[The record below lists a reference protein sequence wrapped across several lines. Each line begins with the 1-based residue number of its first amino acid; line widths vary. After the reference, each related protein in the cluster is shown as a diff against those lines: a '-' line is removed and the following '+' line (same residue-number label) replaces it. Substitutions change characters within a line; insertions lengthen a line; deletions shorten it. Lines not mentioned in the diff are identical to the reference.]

1 MTGNVF
7 SHQFQG
13 GRVTATVLSPSTEK
27 KSLGVDLRVAFLPC
41 RVDWTRSTGRAGLG
55 SVACAVEEADAA
67 TYMCEVSAP
76 RVRVLLAKTLAL
88 LRASNLELLG
98 EEIALAHLPRES

>member
-1 MTGNVF
+1 MG
-7 SHQFQG
+7 
-13 GRVTATVLSPSTEK
+13 VTH
-27 KSLGVDLRVAFLPC
+27 RVAFLPSG
-41 RVDWTRSTGRAGLG
+41 VDSTRRTGGAGLG
-55 SVACAVEEADAA
+55 SVAGAVEEADAA

-88 LRASNLELLG
+88 LRTSNLEVLG